1 MPSKHLRAAP
11 WVAALFAIIVA
22 GLTLGSRGS
31 TILFCVA
38 AVTITLAL
46 WIELSERIDD
56 DT

>member
-11 WVAALFAIIVA
+11 WAAALFAIIVA
-22 GLTLGSRGS
+22 AIIHDARGS